1 MVVGGGG
8 RGVVVVVAVVL
19 VCWMSKTVQVEVE
32 RGGRGRNPVGWRQA
46 INLSPRNLDS
56 FIDF

>member
-1 MVVGGGG
+1 M
-8 RGVVVVVAVVL
+8 VVVVEAAVVVLL